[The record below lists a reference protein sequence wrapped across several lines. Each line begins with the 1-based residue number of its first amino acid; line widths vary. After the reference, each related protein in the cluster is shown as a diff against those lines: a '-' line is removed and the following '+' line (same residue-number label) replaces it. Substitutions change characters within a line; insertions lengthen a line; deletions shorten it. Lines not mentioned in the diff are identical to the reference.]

1 MEDFKNTLYVES
13 FLRGY
18 SGNKF
23 KLMDQILPH
32 FPVKCNNFV
41 DMFTGSGAVNYNYTG
56 ADHYFCNELDSRVLG
71 LHEKF
76 YNTPLREIIQTLESV
91 EESTLINGEYNF
103 RKLKDI
109 YNETRDPLIL
119 VLIARQSFGM
129 LLSFNSKGEC
139 NVSENTTKRKSKKLT
154 PDLVHDINVIKK
166 RIEKQDR
173 KYVNGSF
180 VKFDVSF
187 LQPGDFVYLDPPYF
201 ETFANY
207 NKDWGDSVY
216 GILIERMQYFIDNG
230 IHFGYS
236 DMMVQNDMING
247 RLHALVQKNKDK
259 LKMYKIKSDY
269 TTSINNKTRIDVSNS
284 KRLEIYLT
292 NYTGS

>member
-1 MEDFKNTLYVES
+1 MENFKNEIYIES

-32 FPVKCNNFV
+32 FPKKCRVFV

-56 ADHYFCNELDSRVLG
+56 AERYVCNELDPQVLG
-71 LHEKF
+71 LHKRF
-76 YNTPLREIIQTLESV
+76 HDATLREIIETLERV
-91 EESTLINGEYNF
+91 EESTLIDGEYNF

-154 PDLVHDINVIKK
+154 PDLLHDINIIKK
-166 RIEKQDR
+166 RVDSQDR
-173 KYVNGSF
+173 TYVNGSF
-180 VKFDVSF
+180 VNLDLSF
-187 LQPGDFVYLDPPYF
+187 LQPGDFVYCDPPYF

-216 GILIERMQYFIDNG
+216 EILIERMQYFIDNNIG
-230 IHFGYS
+230 FGYS

-247 RLHALVQKNKDK
+247 KLHALVQKNKDK

-269 TTSINNKTRIDVSNS
+269 TSSINNKTRIDVSNS

-292 NYTGS
+292 NYF